1 MFRKDFHLTHS
12 RGLDSLVLVLIGGLI
27 MGWLAPQVWTFQG
40 QLPITPQSL
49 LVVLWGVL
57 WGWQVGTCAVLL
69 YLVAGGL
76 GLPVFADG
84 ASGWTHFTGSTA
96 GFLFAFPMAALVT
109 GWAAEEVSR
118 MRYGASALLLLLGHA
133 VILGL
138 GLLWQR
144 SIVPVEVSLA
154 DTLVRLMPA
163 VLVKTALGTLV
174 VVFCGRAMT
183 GHRQVED

>member
-1 MFRKDFHLTHS
+1 M
-12 RGLDSLVLVLIGGLI
+12 
-27 MGWLAPQVWTFQG
+27 
-40 QLPITPQSL
+40 
-49 LVVLWGVL
+49 
-57 WGWQVGTCAVLL
+57 
-69 YLVAGGL
+69 
-76 GLPVFADG
+76 FADG
-84 ASGWTHFTGSTA
+84 ASGWAHFTGSTA

-133 VILGL
+133 IILGL